1 MDMNTVSGA
10 FAYEKSTTTKLEE
23 SLTVTDKSVSYAK
36 SVENTT
42 EEAAAVVYQKSSK
55 DAVKS
60 AKADLDIVNRMK
72 ADLQK
77 RKDQLRSLVEQM
89 LNKQGKAFTDAT
101 DMWEMLRTGKLE
113 VDPATAQQAQ
123 ADIAEDGY
131 WGVEQTSNRLVE
143 FAKGLAGNDA
153 AYADELLAA
162 MKKGFEQATGEWGF
176 NWQCDIPAGRK
187 CPGFGG
193 IGSATC
199 TNSGRIFRQSNGKLR
214 IFCPTPD
221 L

>member
-1 MDMNTVSGA
+1 MDMNTISGA
-10 FAYEKSTTTKLEE
+10 FAYEKTTTTKLEE
-23 SLTVTDKSVSYAK
+23 SLNVTDKSVSYAK
-36 SVENTT
+36 SVENKT
-42 EEAAAVVYQKSSK
+42 EEAAAVVYEKSSE
-55 DAVKS
+55 DTVKK
-60 AKADLDIVNRMK
+60 AKTDLDIVNRMK

-101 DMWEMLRTGKLE
+101 NMWEMLRTGKLE
-113 VDPATAQQAQ
+113 VDPEVAKQAQ

-162 MKKGFEQATGEWGF
+162 MKKGFEQATGEWG
-176 NWQCDIPAGRK
+176 DD
-187 CPGFGG
+187 
-193 IGSATC
+193 
-199 TNSGRIFRQSNGKLR
+199 L
-214 IFCPTPD
+214 PD
-221 L
+221 LCQRTIEAAEKKMIAWRDGTETTAE

>member
-1 MDMNTVSGA
+1 MDMNTISGA
-10 FAYEKSTTTKLEE
+10 FAYEKTTTSKLEE

-36 SVENTT
+36 SVENKT
-42 EEAAAVVYQKSSK
+42 EEAAAVVYEKSSE
-55 DAVKS
+55 DTVKK
-60 AKADLDIVNRMK
+60 AKTDLDIVNRMK

-101 DMWEMLRTGKLE
+101 NMWEMLRTGKLE
-113 VDPATAQQAQ
+113 VSPEVAQQAQ

-162 MKKGFEQATGEWGF
+162 MKKGFEQATGEWG
-176 NWQCDIPAGRK
+176 D
-187 CPGFGG
+187 
-193 IGSATC
+193 
-199 TNSGRIFRQSNGKLR
+199 KL
-214 IFCPTPD
+214 PD
-221 L
+221 LCQRTIEAAEKKMVAWRDGKENVQE